1 VGARGHAGSL
11 GRTDQRAPPLPDAAD
26 WPNTVPRYRRLVGPP
41 PHAHQNNQADGVLS
55 LGGALGSSGTG
66 EGSAVLVEPA
76 ERQQLPLWRWVE
88 HDIQSRHRRLQLDL
102 PPAPFPYRMRPRHA
116 NDDLPTENTSSVCAP
131 GEDLHPRQVAPSR
144 SVQSPQHPHGSATR
158 RGGGGALAE
167 AERRLQAMETRLQAI
182 ELRLLQQ
189 GEQEETPG
197 LAVIDPGQQSKV
209 VAEEIENPDTDLV
222 TESSETSIE
231 ETEEEMVRR
240 LTAEMEAEEESE
252 KAKLAETLAFLD
264 SHSPHTS
271 VRELSAGIKDER
283 ADAQPHEDS
292 GFVSESSETSIA
304 ETEEEM
310 VRRLTA
316 EMEAEEE
323 SEKAKLAETLAFLD
337 SHSPHTSVRELS
349 AGFKDE
355 RADAQPHEDSG
366 FVSESSETSIAE
378 TEEEMVRRLTAEMEA
393 EEESEKAKLA
403 ETLAFLDSHSP
414 HTSVR
419 ELSSPACSP
428 SPSPSPSPLCVVG
441 KLSMVRADTAQD
453 GGVDGA
459 AQSPARATEQDES
472 RGGDGTGRTT
482 EQDESR
488 GGDGGTARATEQ
500 DESCGGGDG
509 IGRATEQDESCGGG
523 DGIGR
528 HRLSQARGGV
538 SFRPTGLGA
547 AIARRREEVAA
558 RMAGHSTATSEGSS

>member
-271 VRELSAGIKDER
+271 VRELS
-283 ADAQPHEDS
+283 
-292 GFVSESSETSIA
+292 
-304 ETEEEM
+304 
-310 VRRLTA
+310 
-316 EMEAEEE
+316 
-323 SEKAKLAETLAFLD
+323 
-337 SHSPHTSVRELS
+337 
-349 AGFKDE
+349 
-355 RADAQPHEDSG
+355 
-366 FVSESSETSIAE
+366 
-378 TEEEMVRRLTAEMEA
+378 
-393 EEESEKAKLA
+393 
-403 ETLAFLDSHSP
+403 
-414 HTSVR
+414 
-419 ELSSPACSP
+419 SPACSP

>member
-189 GEQEETPG
+189 GEHEETPG

-349 AGFKDE
+349 
-355 RADAQPHEDSG
+355 
-366 FVSESSETSIAE
+366 
-378 TEEEMVRRLTAEMEA
+378 
-393 EEESEKAKLA
+393 
-403 ETLAFLDSHSP
+403 
-414 HTSVR
+414 
-419 ELSSPACSP
+419 SPACSP
-428 SPSPSPSPLCVVG
+428 SPSPSPSPLC
-441 KLSMVRADTAQD
+441 
-453 GGVDGA
+453 GVDGA

-500 DESCGGGDG
+500 DASCGGGDG